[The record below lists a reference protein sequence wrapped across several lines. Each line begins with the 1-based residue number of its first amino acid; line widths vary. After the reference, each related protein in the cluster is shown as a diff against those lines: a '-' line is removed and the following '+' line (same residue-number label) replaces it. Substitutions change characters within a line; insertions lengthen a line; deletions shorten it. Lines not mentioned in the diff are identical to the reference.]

1 MSDLSSDG
9 RNQSCCVQH
18 VGMGTTTLTAL
29 GHSAAPAG
37 SSHCP
42 WHWLPLCIT
51 HRGLR
56 GGHHLQISPS
66 HQTYTEAANFACP
79 LSEPLPHQLIH
90 LPVTKLSVTAVN
102 LSLKKVSATM
112 QNEYHF
118 AVLMQRRYTP
128 RSQTHWLS
136 SSIQTHEL
144 HCRL

>member
-1 MSDLSSDG
+1 MLCAT
-9 RNQSCCVQH
+9 RWY
-18 VGMGTTTLTAL
+18 
-29 GHSAAPAG
+29 GHNY
-37 SSHCP
+37 SHSP
-42 WHWLPLCIT
+42 WAQCSPCRIVPLPLALASP
-51 HRGLR
+51 LR
-56 GGHHLQISPS
+56 YSPWSEGGHHLQISPS

-136 SSIQTHEL
+136 SSNQTHEL